1 LGIPSVIFSSSWHS
15 SAIELKCT
23 ELELAYSP
31 SYCQQRNCQQ
41 QASYNLECFISKL
54 QLYDAPGYR
63 QYNQQQQA
71 RTVLFSHQ
79 DMGAHR
85 LRHREAPW
93 TRKVWKRIPCS
104 REEKPLYRS
113 AEGRFNARYCL
124 SQSMCF
130 TSFKRHYPAELSLCF
145 LRVLS
150 SSTHSS
156 LSLTRFSSRA
166 CVSYFLILYI
176 YLSVYLNIYICMHTY
191 IYIYLL
197 YIRYFSSLS
206 LPRRAWSTSC
216 AAKLR
221 YRLSIYNILYIYQKR
236 TLCVCMFPHTHR
248 LLCVQSHLKH
258 LNILRLYDC
267 VCVCVCFLILINYY
281 ICSRI

>member
-1 LGIPSVIFSSSWHS
+1 MGIPSGIFSSSWHS

-31 SYCQQRNCQQ
+31 SYCQQRNWQQ

-71 RTVLFSHQ
+71 RTVLCSHQ

-145 LRVLS
+145 FRVLS

-156 LSLTRFSSRA
+156 LSLTRFSWNCKGTFQVSA
-166 CVSYFLILYI
+166 CQGGSGAPIAPRDRDTGA
-176 YLSVYLNIYICMHTY
+176 LSTYAIIY
-191 IYIYLL
+191 IYIK
-197 YIRYFSSLS
+197 RALS
-206 LPRRAWSTSC
+206 VC
-216 AAKLR
+216 A
-221 YRLSIYNILYIYQKR
+221 
-236 TLCVCMFPHTHR
+236 
-248 LLCVQSHLKH
+248 
-258 LNILRLYDC
+258 
-267 VCVCVCFLILINYY
+267 CFIILIYEY